1 MNLYPVNQF
10 WADCK
15 AAAASSPE
23 GLLSGLAKIAI
34 ALWDGET
41 TGEKNAESLPQ
52 AHREAFA
59 ASFAGAALVDLAI
72 EKMAA
77 DGFINDLEYQ
87 QLSTLNAQ
95 AAFSDVQHL
104 TKVAAPQLSW
114 RALLDAAN
122 NSAANAIL
130 NHRLHIQGSPTYYGA
145 TRGALLG
152 AAIGAYAD
160 DDDRLRGAAMG
171 GLGGLGL
178 GAIGAQ
184 ALKDSFISGNLA
196 SLSAA
201 VQKKLGPAGHGTPG
215 GPLPTVSPPG
225 ETLSTLLGPHVPDIV
240 KNPWAQAGAAA
251 TTVAGTLGLREYLKR
266 KAAKKDT
273 EEEPKAAEEILPPE
287 DGAQEAQAEMAKQQQ
302 TMSAA
307 ATTVD
312 NLAFMANQVQ
322 LPTMA
327 QEIQATRDQL
337 IQYFAAGNNTLP
349 PSLQKY
355 FPESAQVAQFMEKY
369 RQRFAP
375 LPVGKK

>member
-1 MNLYPVNQF
+1 VNLYPVNQF
-10 WADCK
+10 WSDCK
-15 AAAASSPE
+15 AVAQEAPE
-23 GLLSGLAKIAI
+23 GLLGGLAKIAV
-34 ALWDGET
+34 ALWDAET
-41 TGEKNAESLPQ
+41 TGEKTAESLPQ

-59 ASFAGAALVDLAI
+59 ASFAGAALVDLALD
-72 EKMAA
+72 KMASEH
-77 DGFINDLEYQ
+77 FINDFEHR
-87 QLSTLNAQ
+87 QLSELNAQ
-95 AAFSDVQHL
+95 AAFSDLQRL

-114 RALLDAAN
+114 KSLLEAAR
-122 NSAANAIL
+122 NSAAQAIGNQRRNITL
-130 NHRLHIQGSPTYYGA
+130 SPTYYGG

-178 GAIGAQ
+178 GVIGAQ
-184 ALKDSFISGNLA
+184 ALKDSFAANHLRA
-196 SLSAA
+196 LSET
-201 VQKKLGPAGHGTPG
+201 VEKKLGPTGYGAPVGGLPG
-215 GPLPTVSPPG
+215 VSPPI
-225 ETLSTLLGPHVPDIV
+225 ETLSTLLGPRVPAIV
-240 KNPWAQAGAAA
+240 KNPWAQGAAA
-251 TTVAGTLGLREYLKR
+251 VGTVAGTLGLREYLKR
-266 KAAKKDT
+266 KAEKQKM
-273 EEEPKAAEEILPPE
+273 EGEPKAAEEILPPD
-287 DGAQEAQAEMAKQQQ
+287 DGAQEAEAEVAKQQQ

-327 QEIQATRDQL
+327 QEIPATREQL

>member
-10 WADCK
+10 WGECK
-15 AAAASSPE
+15 AAAEASPD
-23 GLLSGLAKIAI
+23 GLLAGLAKIAI
-34 ALWDGET
+34 ALWDGEM
-41 TGEKNAESLPQ
+41 TGEKTAESLPQ

-59 ASFAGAALVDLAI
+59 ASFAGAALVDLAL

-95 AAFSDVQHL
+95 AAFSDVQRL

-114 RALLDAAN
+114 KALLDATK
-122 NSAANAIL
+122 NSVAGAVGRN
-130 NHRLHIQGSPTYYGA
+130 RLKVTNSPIYYGS

-184 ALKDSFISGNLA
+184 ALKDSFIADGLKNVSM
-196 SLSAA
+196 A
-201 VQKKLGPAGHGTPG
+201 VQNKFGPIGLGTPG
-215 GPLPTVSPPG
+215 GPLPTVSPSV

-273 EEEPKAAEEILPPE
+273 DEEPKAAEEILPPE

-302 TMSAA
+302 TMSSA